1 MLYRH
6 IPVMVEE
13 VIDLLNCS
21 PGKTFVDG
29 TLGGGGHAKAILQL
43 ISPNGFFVGIDKD
56 PDAIARAGE
65 TLHGFNSHI
74 QFFNDD
80 FANIS
85 QVLSLANTSGVDG
98 FLLDLGLSLYQLES
112 SGRGFSF
119 KRDEPLDMRMNPEQQ
134 ATAEHVVNESSQDGL
149 RNIIAR
155 YGEER
160 WAGRI
165 AKGIISARSSGRI
178 RSSLQLAEIIKQS
191 IPAKY
196 RPKRIHPATRTFQAL
211 RIEVNQELKSLKI
224 FLDHAP
230 SLLKPKGR
238 LCILSFHSLEDRI
251 VKHRFRSMANPCNC
265 PPDFPVCICGKKAQF
280 RILTKKPVRPNESQI
295 KANPMARSAKLRTV
309 EKLGDK
315 KL

>member
-13 VIDLLNCS
+13 VIDHLNCS
-21 PGKTFVDG
+21 SGKTYVDG

-56 PDAIARAGE
+56 PDAIACARE
-65 TLHGFNSHI
+65 SLHRFNSHT

-85 QVLSLANTSGVDG
+85 QVLSRTNTSCVDG
-98 FLLDLGLSLYQLES
+98 FLLDLGLSLYQLEN

-134 ATAEHVVNESSQDGL
+134 TTAEHVVNEFPQDGL
-149 RNIIAR
+149 RNVIAR

-165 AKGIISARSSGRI
+165 AKGIIWERRRGRI

-196 RPKRIHPATRTFQAL
+196 RSKRIHPATRTFQAL
-211 RIEVNQELKSLKI
+211 RIEVNQELESLKI

-230 SLLKPKGR
+230 NLLKPKGR
-238 LCILSFHSLEDRI
+238 ICILSFHSLEDRI
-251 VKHRFRSMANPCNC
+251 VKQRFKALANPCNC

-280 RILTKKPVRPNESQI
+280 RILTKKPVRPDGAVV
-295 KANPMARSAKLRTV
+295 KANPMARSAKLRAV
-309 EKLGDK
+309 EKLEGS
-315 KL
+315 